1 MLTHSLASPWIY
13 ILGCQPDYSGLPC
26 IALCLTDHC
35 LQSWSF
41 RSLQRENRSDVD
53 VPSRAWRHS
62 GRLMKDTRAARL
74 AAALPELE
82 LRGQT
87 ERVQQPPRDGE
98 SQESPG
104 GTGARNGRASSC
116 TLPWEK
122 AGRWARKGS
131 GSLDFSL
138 LGGRA
143 RSKAPQSQ

>member
-1 MLTHSLASPWIY
+1 
-13 ILGCQPDYSGLPC
+13 
-26 IALCLTDHC
+26 
-35 LQSWSF
+35 
-41 RSLQRENRSDVD
+41 
-53 VPSRAWRHS
+53 
-62 GRLMKDTRAARL
+62 MKDTRAARL

-87 ERVQQPPRDGE
+87 ERAQQPPRDGE

-138 LGGRA
+138 LGAGPDPKPP
-143 RSKAPQSQ
+143 KASRRDPTHLLMLKNHTL